1 MSRSTGRMRS
11 ARALPNAWLRLSV
24 RRSRKVRTQDRP
36 LQGFIDVMR
45 TPAASLLACIA
56 DSADGA
62 ERGPAMSMTLQIA
75 CEMRNCAAVSPRPTS
90 VIVLTLLTLR
100 LSSLAFGTRSCLL
113 LARVLLLLVR
123 VSAFGAPQTHTQK
136 PNTNTNCALLFMH
149 YFYFIFIFFNV
160 NGSPPLCSLNCS
172 QRLLM
177 TPTAASGIC
186 MIYLLRKCCTLQR
199 TCAALRYRFAL
210 LYKMCNKISAKKL
223 FCIKIPCAASTA
235 TGRE

>member
-11 ARALPNAWLRLSV
+11 AHALPNAWLRLSV

-90 VIVLTLLTLR
+90 VIVLTLLTLP
-100 LSSLAFGTRSCLL
+100 LSS
-113 LARVLLLLVR
+113 LLLLVLVR
-123 VSAFGAPQTHTQK
+123 VCSSLVFFCSSFVSPRSAHYKHTQK
-136 PNTNTNCALLFMH
+136 PNTNANCALLFMH
-149 YFYFIFIFFNV
+149 CFYFIFLFHWLSASV
-160 NGSPPLCSLNCS
+160 SS
-172 QRLLM
+172 Q
-177 TPTAASGIC
+177 
-186 MIYLLRKCCTLQR
+186 
-199 TCAALRYRFAL
+199 
-210 LYKMCNKISAKKL
+210 L
-223 FCIKIPCAASTA
+223 FSTFVDDTNRCVRHLHDLPA
-235 TGRE
+235 P